1 MVSNNFMEIQ
11 TGGGVF
17 ELGNPD
23 GRGAQTVLEIQV
35 EGGGGG
41 GSKNRAFRRGG
52 VDFFWNN
59 PILRSYRFSPKFFP
73 PKWSPLNAQQEK
85 KWGKKS
91 KKKGRGESKK

>member
-35 EGGGGG
+35 EGGGRVKKPCLPSWGCG
-41 GSKNRAFRRGG
+41 
-52 VDFFWNN
+52 FF
-59 PILRSYRFSPKFFP
+59 L
-73 PKWSPLNAQQEK
+73 E
-85 KWGKKS
+85 
-91 KKKGRGESKK
+91 